1 MIIYWK
7 EGKTVRV
14 KIYFDM
20 NLESENDEIAY
31 SVARGLR
38 RLADLLDEGK
48 IKLINGKE
56 WGLI

>member
-1 MIIYWK
+1 MIIYWR

-14 KIYFDM
+14 KIYFDVS
-20 NLESENDEIAY
+20 LESENDEITH

-56 WGLI
+56 WGLM

>member
-1 MIIYWK
+1 VIIYWR

-14 KIYFDM
+14 KVYFDM
-20 NLESENDEIAY
+20 GLESENDEITY

-48 IKLINGKE
+48 IKLIDGKE

>member
-7 EGKTVRV
+7 EEKTIRV
-14 KIYFDM
+14 KVYFEM
-20 NLESENDEIAY
+20 NLESENDEITY

>member
-14 KIYFDM
+14 KVYFDVR
-20 NLESENDEIAY
+20 LESENDEITY
-31 SVARGLR
+31 SVARGLK

-48 IKLINGKE
+48 IKLIDGKE
-56 WGLI
+56 WGLM